1 MKKIIKL
8 TESDLRKIID
18 RVIFE
23 QTTNTMSR
31 EGQAFMKAYQNY
43 NPSHSNKPLGYQSYQ
58 GMDNFQN
65 LSLDTQDARRKSQE
79 QAAIAG
85 AKSDTITKIATIL
98 DKASTFQ
105 NNFFGLFY
113 GRDVRPGGSLIPA
126 QIIYDWAKKN
136 TNFDANLLIMTLIL
150 FNRETGFRNFWNRLR
165 PQNLGE
171 PLPWADS
178 RDYSQ
183 GIAQIKP
190 STAKQHNLNWEF
202 YKSGFLG
209 ELTETYNL
217 VTQYYNALKNNY
229 TGEKVTKR
237 DEKKGYYQERGIG
250 GQAINTMII
259 AAHNSNINRV
269 NHKWCKSSSPEF
281 IAGPCKNRLTDTGG
295 YTIFKDQKLLNYVP
309 NFKGEHGST
318 YKYLEFPFEEVYR
331 ELSKIIPYLKK

>member
-1 MKKIIKL
+1 MKKKIIKL
-8 TESDLRKIID
+8 TESDLRKIIN

-43 NPSHSNKPLGYQSYQ
+43 NPSYSNKFQEYQSYQ

-65 LSLDTQDARRKSQE
+65 LSPSALDARRKSEE
-79 QAAIAG
+79 QGRIAQ

-98 DKASTFQ
+98 DNASNFQ
-105 NNFFGLFY
+105 Y
-113 GRDVRPGGSLIPA
+113 GFDVRPGGSLIPA

-136 TNFDANLLIMTLIL
+136 TNFDANLLIMTLL
-150 FNRETGFRNFWNRLR
+150 VFNRETGFGNLWNKFRY
-165 PQNLGE
+165 QNLGE
-171 PLPWADS
+171 LTPWADS
-178 RDYSQ
+178 WDYSQ
-183 GIAQIKP
+183 GIAQTKP
-190 STAKQHNLNWEF
+190 STAKQHNLNWDK

-250 GQAINTMII
+250 GQAINTLIM
-259 AAHNSNINRV
+259 AAHNANINKV
-269 NHKWCKSSSPEF
+269 NHQWCKSSSPQF
-281 IAGPCKNRLTDTGG
+281 IAGPCKDRLTGTGG
-295 YTIFKDQKLLNYVP
+295 YTIFKDQELKNYVP
-309 NFKGEHGST
+309 NYVGKHGST
-318 YKYLEFPFEEVYR
+318 YWYLDYPFDEAYR
-331 ELSKIIPYLKK
+331 ELSNIIQYLR

>member
-31 EGQAFMKAYQNY
+31 KGQAFMKAYQNY

-79 QAAIAG
+79 QAAIAQ

-98 DKASTFQ
+98 DNAS
-105 NNFFGLFY
+105 NFKY
-113 GRDVRPGGSLIPA
+113 GFDVRPGGSLIPA
-126 QIIYDWAKKN
+126 QIIYDWAKRRP
-136 TNFDANLLIMTLIL
+136 NFDANLLIMTLIL
-150 FNRETGFRNFWNRLR
+150 FNRETNFGNFWNRLR
-165 PQNLGE
+165 YQNLGE
-171 PLPWADS
+171 LFPFADS
-178 RDYSQ
+178 EDYSQ

-209 ELTETYNL
+209 ELIETYNL
-217 VTQYYNALKNNY
+217 VTQYYNALKINY

-237 DEKKGYYQERGIG
+237 DEVKKRYYQERGIG

-269 NHKWCKSSSPEF
+269 NHEWCKSSSPKF
-281 IAGPCKNRLTDTGG
+281 LAGPCKDSVTEGD

-309 NFKGEHGST
+309 NIVGKYGST
-318 YKYLEFPFEEVYR
+318 YWYLDYPFEEVYL